1 MLLAFTPL
9 TDVGHTAGHWLAE
22 QRAAPSAGQGKA
34 ASMGR
39 EGNFS
44 RQRRSEKTL
53 TPHPHP
59 QQQKRLSASLHLFPP
74 KAQGILPEALA
85 WTRTLRMGI

>member
-53 TPHPHP
+53 TPQPP
-59 QQQKRLSASLHLFPP
+59 PPAAEKVKR
-74 KAQGILPEALA
+74 
-85 WTRTLRMGI
+85 